1 MGVDVAGAV
10 DLVKL
15 KNGMM
20 IIAPIVMAHIAVTEA
35 CVAVVKALE
44 KLLAFNVT
52 VRRK

>member
-20 IIAPIVMAHIAVTEA
+20 IIAPIVMAHTREREELVLNAVDQE
-35 CVAVVKALE
+35 E
-44 KLLAFNVT
+44 
-52 VRRK
+52 